1 MKLNNPCLQCNEII
15 TATLDEMRHIGT
27 CPHCGEDPGQMDC
40 NIKVGDT
47 IGSGF
52 TLQEKIAE
60 DSFGTRFLAT
70 GESDAMVQ
78 VKVLPNQIHPD
89 EDAKARFLREIELL
103 SKIRHDG
110 VIAVLESGQDE
121 SAFYLITEY
130 HDGIDLKSYIKNEG
144 QLNEKDA
151 TNLIMPVVET
161 LKAVWESN
169 AVVHRD
175 IKPEKIFLTDDNKVK
190 IVDIGLAKSL
200 ENDSMDLTGAGFTVG
215 TPDYLSPEQAE
226 GKDLDFKSDMY
237 SLGLVYYELVTGQQA
252 FSGDVMDVLSKQIN
266 DMPTRAFEVNT
277 KVSERC
283 SKTID
288 KMIAKSPDERFESW
302 DRCLESL
309 SIILDTTILQTDLQ
323 TFDLNELMDEDDDFE
338 PSMENLNQEDDG
350 AFSSAKKNASGIILE
365 EEEAD
370 NDLNSNDETLNIEA
384 GSIIGNGYEI
394 DRKLGDGSMG
404 QIFLAFSEERDA
416 LVQVKVLP
424 AHMSRDKEKLERF
437 LQEIKI
443 ASSLKHE
450 NLLSA
455 IEAGEDRGNHYL
467 VTEYEEGISLHD
479 HIGRYAPLP
488 EKDSIHF
495 LMQIA
500 EVLRY
505 AWNEKK
511 LLHREVKPK
520 NILVLKGNE
529 NAKLTD
535 FGIAKVMK
543 EDTPDLTGMGFT
555 IGTPE
560 YMSPEQV
567 CGDEDLDPRSDMYAL
582 GLVLYE
588 ALTKKKAFE
597 SSNVMTLMNMQMKEA
612 HKNIVDLNSK
622 VSPTCKKLVDK
633 LLEKDRNNRFN
644 DWDELIEAMQAI
656 KDGRDFETNA
666 LNPKEKPLTKL
677 NIDSKPTEEAQHSP
691 SVETEEKKSPL
702 LFIGVGLILVV
713 IILLVVL
720 FK

>member
-15 TATLDEMRHIGT
+15 TATLDGMRHIGA

-40 NIKVGDT
+40 NIKVGDS
-47 IGSGF
+47 IGSGY

-60 DSFGTRFLAT
+60 DTFGTRFLAT
-70 GESDAMVQ
+70 DENDTMVQ
-78 VKVLPNQIHPD
+78 VKVLANQIHPD
-89 EDAKARFLREIELL
+89 EGAKARFVREIELL
-103 SKIRHDG
+103 SNIRHEG
-110 VIAVLESGQDE
+110 IIAVLESGQDE
-121 SAFYLITEY
+121 NAFYLITEF
-130 HDGIDLKSYIKNEG
+130 HDGIDLKNYIKNEG

-151 TNLIMPVVET
+151 TNLIMPVVEA

-175 IKPEKIFLTDDNKVK
+175 IKPEKIFLTDDNQVK
-190 IVDIGLAKSL
+190 IIDIGLAKSL
-200 ENDSMDLTGAGFTVG
+200 ESDSMDLTGAGFTVG

-237 SLGLVYYELVTGQQA
+237 SLGLVFYELVTGQQA
-252 FSGDVMDVLSKQIN
+252 FSGPVVEVLSKQIN
-266 DMPTRAFEVNT
+266 EMPTRAFEVNG

-283 SKTID
+283 SKTIE
-288 KMIAKSPDERFESW
+288 KMIAKSPDDRFESW
-302 DRCLESL
+302 EHCLESL

-323 TFDLNELMDEDDDFE
+323 TFDLNELMDDDDDLE
-338 PSMENLNQEDDG
+338 PSMEKLNQEDDG

-370 NDLNSNDETLNIEA
+370 NDLSADDDTAETLNIEP

-394 DRKLGDGSMG
+394 DRKVGDGSMG
-404 QIFLAFSEERDA
+404 QIFLAFSEEKDA

-424 AHMSRDKEKLERF
+424 AHLSRDQEKLERF

-443 ASSLKHE
+443 SSSLKHE

-520 NILVLKGNE
+520 NILVLKGNQ

-588 ALTKKKAFE
+588 ALTKRKAFE

-612 HKNIVDLNSK
+612 HKNITDLNPK
-622 VSPTCKKLVDK
+622 VSSSCKKLVDK
-633 LLEKDRNNRFN
+633 LLEKNRDNRFSN
-644 DWDELIEAMQAI
+644 WDELIKAMQSV
-656 KDGRDFETNA
+656 KDGHDFETKQ
-666 LNPKEKPLTKL
+666 LTPKDKPITK
-677 NIDSKPTEEAQHSP
+677 IDIENKSTETTSIEA
-691 SVETEEKKSPL
+691 EEKKKPL
-702 LFIGVGLILVV
+702 LFIGAGLILAV
-713 IILLVVL
+713 IILLVIL